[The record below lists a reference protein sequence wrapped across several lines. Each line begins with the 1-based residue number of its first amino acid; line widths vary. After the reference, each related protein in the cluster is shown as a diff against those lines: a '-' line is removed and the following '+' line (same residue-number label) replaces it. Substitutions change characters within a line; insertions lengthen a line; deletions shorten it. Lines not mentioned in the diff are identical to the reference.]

1 MTEQQKSGFS
11 LGNPWVVL
19 AFISIPVFVGSLDLT
34 VVSAFLPELIKDLQ
48 LPFQTSLDDA
58 AWIVS
63 GYLLAYTIS
72 LTFMGRVS
80 DLVGRRKVYVMCLS
94 LFMLGSLLVAAA
106 HLWPTEALYS
116 LLRRMGQRPD
126 PAEINLAAII
136 IGRVI
141 QALGA
146 GAL

>member
-63 GYLLAYTIS
+63 GYLLAYTVS

-80 DLVGRRKVYVMCLS
+80 DLVGRRKVYIMCLS
-94 LFMLGSLLVAAA
+94 LFMLGSLMPVTLALVGDMFPPDKRAKPLGLVGAVDTMGWVLG
-106 HLWPTEALYS
+106 HLYGGILVQIMP
-116 LLRRMGQRPD
+116 
-126 PAEINLAAII
+126 
-136 IGRVI
+136 
-141 QALGA
+141 
-146 GAL
+146 